1 MAKLIVCGC
10 SYSAPSKTLPGTAY
24 GEVLAK
30 KLGWDVEILARQGCS
45 NGGIRVQI
53 DEVLRQRP
61 DFAII
66 APTFHDRMEIPAS
79 AAPYDFSQD
88 EERSRRP
95 WRPAPKPAEAPG
107 WNPTLQQHLQ
117 KEHLNGYDYS
127 AGINNVNYGTN
138 PYRMICETIF
148 SLAENY
154 PHPYRSGKI
163 DKDTQAAVKQYI
175 NHMYDSNWK
184 RQQDEWIIRDGIM
197 QMFYSGIPFLVVAN
211 NLWNSNNIRT
221 AIPSVVDDKYLT
233 LAYKETPAYATNR
246 WPFEGKE
253 DPGYHGSPESQEYL
267 AEVYYKKICEQLHL

>member
-10 SYSAPSKTLPGTAY
+10 SYSAPSRSLPGTAY

-45 NGGIRVQI
+45 NGGVRIQI
-53 DEVLRQRP
+53 DEVIRQRP

-66 APTFHDRMEIPAS
+66 APTFWDRMEIPAG
-79 AAPYDFSQD
+79 AAPYDWTKNT
-88 EERSRRP
+88 ER
-95 WRPAPKPAEAPG
+95 G
-107 WNPTLQQHLQ
+107 WNPSLQQHLQ
-117 KEHLNGYDYS
+117 HEHLNGYDRS
-127 AGINNVNYGTN
+127 AGIDNVNYGNN

-154 PHPYRSGKI
+154 EHPYRSGRI

-197 QMFYSGIPFLVVAN
+197 QTFYSGIPFLVVAN
-211 NLWNSNNIRT
+211 NLWDSVTIRA
-221 AIPSVVDDKYLT
+221 AIPKVVADQYLT
-233 LAYKETPAYATNR
+233 LAYEETPAYATNQ
-246 WPFEGKE
+246 WPFKGQD
-253 DPGYHGSPESQEYL
+253 DPGYHGSPASQEYL
-267 AEVYYKKICEQLHL
+267 ADIYYKKICEQLHL

>member
-10 SYSAPSKTLPGTAY
+10 SYSAPSRTLPGTAY
-24 GEVLAK
+24 GEVLAR

-53 DEVLRQRP
+53 DEVIRQQP

-66 APTFHDRMEIPAS
+66 APTFWDRIEIPAS
-79 AAPYDFSQD
+79 AAPYDWSKNT
-88 EERSRRP
+88 ER
-95 WRPAPKPAEAPG
+95 G
-107 WNPTLQQHLQ
+107 WNPSLQQHLQ
-117 KEHLNGYDYS
+117 EEHLNGYDRS

-154 PHPYRSGKI
+154 DHPYRSSKI
-163 DKDTQAAVKQYI
+163 DRNTQAAVKQYI

-197 QMFYSGIPFLVVAN
+197 QTFYSGTPFLVVAN
-211 NLWNSNNIRT
+211 NLWDSVTIRK
-221 AIPSVVDDKYLT
+221 AIPAVVGDQYLT
-233 LAYKETPAYATNR
+233 LAYEETPAYATNQ
-246 WPFEGKE
+246 WPFAGQD
-253 DPGYHGSPESQEYL
+253 DPGYHGSPASQEYL
-267 AEVYYKKICEQLHL
+267 AEVYYNLITDTWKLNGR